1 MALEVG
7 FDELNPMLRYVGR
20 VVMDR
25 CLLPPYVPRKALDRK
40 SFPVHDACTYVFSLE
55 KLDMKAACGPGDL
68 VVRVTRELVQS
79 IRAAHL
85 QQATAST
92 GKRKHR

>member
-1 MALEVG
+1 M
-7 FDELNPMLRYVGR
+7 GR
-20 VVMDR
+20 LVLDR

-55 KLDMKAACGPGDL
+55 ALDMTSGCGHDDFE
-68 VVRVTRELVQS
+68 VVRVTTELVHS
-79 IRAAHL
+79 IRATHL
-85 QQATAST
+85 QQATDST